1 MTRVWIPIVGALAV
15 TFLVAPVPAAGP
27 GAVVT
32 VRNPLSIAR
41 PAETIVIS
49 APDLRKVIPFD
60 DIRRVHVR
68 DLGAARELLTQ
79 AVDLNDDGKFEE
91 ILFQVDL
98 GPGDTKTFEL
108 SVGERQVYKREDF
121 KAYGRFVR
129 ERRDDF
135 AWENDRIAHRMYG
148 AALETWAQE
157 PLTSSAVDVW
167 TKRVRRLVIND
178 WYMVDDYHR
187 DNGDGGDFYSAGKS
201 RGCGGNGIWDG
212 AKLYPSANF
221 RDTRVL
227 ANGPIRVMFELTYL
241 SWDVGGTKVS
251 EMKRITLDAG
261 QNIDRFE
268 SHYKVDGASSLMHA
282 VGIKKAAGSTVVSS
296 REKGWLR
303 TWETMKGNGQLGCA
317 IIMNPA
323 VITDVTEADGNYLG
337 AARVPA
343 EGPAVYY
350 AGFGWDK
357 SGDFAGVENWE
368 RYVDQFAQ
376 RLRAPVTVSL
386 APAEG
391 REGREGRE
399 GG

>member
-49 APDLRKVIPFD
+49 ASELQKLIPFD

-68 DLGAARELLTQ
+68 DPGAARELLAQ

-91 ILFQVDL
+91 LVFQVDL
-98 GPGDTKTFEL
+98 GPAETKAFEL
-108 SVGERQVYKREDF
+108 SVGERQAYKREDF

-212 AKLYPSANF
+212 ARLYPSANF

-323 VITDVTEADGNYLG
+323 VITDVTDADGNYLV

-350 AGFGWDK
+350 AGFGWDR
-357 SGDFAGVENWE
+357 SGDFAGVDDWE

-391 REGREGRE
+391 KE

>member
-49 APDLRKVIPFD
+49 APDLQKVIPFD

-212 AKLYPSANF
+212 ARLYPSANF

-317 IIMNPA
+317 IIMDPA
-323 VITDVTEADGNYLG
+323 VITDVTEADGNYLV

>member
-49 APDLRKVIPFD
+49 APDLQKVIPFD

-212 AKLYPSANF
+212 ARLYPSANF

-268 SHYKVDGASSLMHA
+268 SHYKVEGGRSLVHA

-323 VITDVTEADGNYLG
+323 VITDVTEADGNYLV

-350 AGFGWDK
+350 TGFGWDK
-357 SGDFAGVENWE
+357 SGDFAGVDDWE

-386 APAEG
+386 ASAEG
-391 REGREGRE
+391 KE